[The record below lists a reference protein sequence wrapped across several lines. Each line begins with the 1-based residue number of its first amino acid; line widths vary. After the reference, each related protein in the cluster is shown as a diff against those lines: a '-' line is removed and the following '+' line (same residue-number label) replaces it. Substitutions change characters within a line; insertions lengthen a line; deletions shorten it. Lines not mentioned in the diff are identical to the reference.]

1 MALLLHLCEAA
12 VSHRWQRLFTRMTG
26 PVHLSDGT
34 DGALFLHGYCRKYIK
49 IMYPIWQPASDEL
62 ASARK
67 NEKNTLWGYRKLR
80 HHISLYISIMRWRD
94 KNIAVRKRKITVCKV
109 LSDYN
114 LTTKMEIP
122 GRQTFWE
129 PGICNDIM
137 CHTKETV
144 CIFYFTIVPTKV
156 CAPALFKIYTV

>member
-1 MALLLHLCEAA
+1 MFRCENIYKGPETVGNRGQCTTLRSSHPWRQNSNRCTLPAVCYHENSFMALLLHLCEAA

-49 IMYPIWQPASDEL
+49 IMYPIWQLASDEL

-94 KNIAVRKRKITVCKV
+94 KKHCSAE
-109 LSDYN
+109 
-114 LTTKMEIP
+114 TKNNSM
-122 GRQTFWE
+122 
-129 PGICNDIM
+129 
-137 CHTKETV
+137 
-144 CIFYFTIVPTKV
+144 
-156 CAPALFKIYTV
+156 

>member
-1 MALLLHLCEAA
+1 MFRCENICKGPETVGNRRSMYHIAPTIPIAAKLQQMYLAGSMLPWKQLYGFILHLCEAA

-49 IMYPIWQPASDEL
+49 ITYPIWQLASDEL

-67 NEKNTLWGYRKLR
+67 NEKSTLWGYRKLR

-94 KNIAVRKRKITVCKV
+94 KKHCSAE
-109 LSDYN
+109 
-114 LTTKMEIP
+114 TKNNSM
-122 GRQTFWE
+122 
-129 PGICNDIM
+129 
-137 CHTKETV
+137 
-144 CIFYFTIVPTKV
+144 
-156 CAPALFKIYTV
+156 

>member
-26 PVHLSDGT
+26 PVHLGDGT
-34 DGALFLHGYCRKYIK
+34 DGALFLHGYCRKYTK
-49 IMYPIWQPASDEL
+49 ITYPIWQPASDEL

-67 NEKNTLWGYRKLR
+67 NEKKHFVGIQKILSL
-80 HHISLYISIMRWRD
+80 HIVVYQY
-94 KNIAVRKRKITVCKV
+94 NAVAEQKHCSAEIKITVRKV

-114 LTTKMEIP
+114 LTTKMDMP

-137 CHTKETV
+137 CHAKEAV
-144 CIFYFTIVPTKV
+144 CIFYFRFSSVWCNRLKNKLL
-156 CAPALFKIYTV
+156 A

>member
-12 VSHRWQRLFTRMTG
+12 VSHRWQRLFTRMIG
-26 PVHLSDGT
+26 PVHLGDGT
-34 DGALFLHGYCRKYIK
+34 DGALFLHGYCRKYTK
-49 IMYPIWQPASDEL
+49 ITYPIWQPASDEL

-67 NEKNTLWGYRKLR
+67 NEKNNFVGIQKILSL
-80 HHISLYISIMRWRD
+80 HIVVYQY
-94 KNIAVRKRKITVCKV
+94 NAVAEQKHCSAETKITVRKV

-114 LTTKMEIP
+114 LTTKMDMP

-137 CHTKETV
+137 CHAKEAV
-144 CIFYFTIVPTKV
+144 CIFYFRFSSVWCNRLKNKLL
-156 CAPALFKIYTV
+156 A